1 MQICTRMATA
11 VRCKPAALARCPR
24 IVATKPLVDEARD
37 KGRSALVRD
46 GALPGKPHRAQ
57 ARSYAAERSGLA
69 AHGAVADGTA
79 RPAPGIN
86 TNERRSALVRDGAL
100 PGKPHRARAR
110 SYAAERSRLA
120 AHCAG
125 AGVTARPAP
134 GINTNER
141 RSALVRDGRYRA
153 SLIARERAPTTLS
166 AQALLR
172 RARWQTSRRGPH
184 PASTRMNV
192 GAHLCAMGRYR
203 ESLIARERAPTLL
216 QAQPSCATNSASC
229 TALSAAPLRILS
241 ETIHRFR
248 PRGCERSSRMR
259 PTNTASWPEA
269 CVTGVG

>member
-86 TNERRSALVRDGAL
+86 TNERRSALVRDG
-100 PGKPHRARAR
+100 
-110 SYAAERSRLA
+110 
-120 AHCAG
+120 
-125 AGVTARPAP
+125 
-134 GINTNER
+134 
-141 RSALVRDGRYRA
+141 
-153 SLIARERAPTTLS
+153 
-166 AQALLR
+166 
-172 RARWQTSRRGPH
+172 
-184 PASTRMNV
+184 
-192 GAHLCAMGRYR
+192 RYR

-248 PRGCERSSRMR
+248 PHGCERSSRMR